1 MMKKTSFIILIL
13 LVYGTTTYAQKQ
25 AKTPLGLLKTIY
37 KLAQQKKYNKLNK
50 YLYQGKI
57 TNAPQKEMKNKTMG
71 QLILEGIQDKKT
83 LGAATYNAKA
93 LDLIIRK
100 HANHLEPISKK
111 LIQELFGEENE
122 GFAQFADLKYLADN
136 NPNDLYIFDHQGV
149 HILIARLKKK
159 KLVLVFWEGLSN
171 IVDDHTS
178 KPKVEVTDGG
188 R

>member
-1 MMKKTSFIILIL
+1 MKKTTLIL
-13 LVYGTTTYAQKQ
+13 LMLLVCGTTTYAQKRV
-25 AKTPLGLLKTIY
+25 KTPLGLLKTIY
-37 KLAQQKKYNKLNK
+37 KLAQQKKYKKLNK

-57 TNAPQKEMKNKTMG
+57 TNAPEKGVANKTMG

-100 HANHLEPISKK
+100 HANRLKPISKK

-122 GFAQFADLKYLADN
+122 GFAQFADLKHLADN
-136 NPNDLYIFDHQGV
+136 KPKDLCIFDHKGV

-171 IVDDHTS
+171 INEDHTS
-178 KPKVEVTDGG
+178 TPKIEIKGG
-188 R
+188 GK